1 MLYWGMKTIPSP
13 IFLSN
18 AERQELERRSKT
30 RNLPHKIVLRAKITL
45 MASEGK
51 SNTAIAKTLGVSRPT
66 VIHWRTSFIE
76 KGLPGLEDVPKP
88 GRPAVVSNDIIQDII
103 LSTMTKPNYAT
114 HWSTR
119 MMAKEK
125 GVSHMTVHRIWKKAH
140 LQPHR
145 TKTFKYS
152 NDPALV
158 PKTIDIIGL
167 YLNPPDDALVLSVD
181 EKSQIQALDHTQ
193 PLLPLRPG
201 QVERHTHDYV
211 RHGTTCLFAALE
223 IASGKVIAKCQPKHR
238 HQEFLKFLKLIDKQT
253 PNELDLHLIV
263 DNYGTH
269 KHQKVKN
276 WLKRHLRFHLHF
288 TPTGSSWLNQIEIW
302 FGILTSR
309 RIRRGTF
316 KSVKELIEAIEQYI
330 EANNKNPKPF
340 IWTKTADEILTK
352 LHKCKDTSVT

>member
-1 MLYWGMKTIPSP
+1 MKTIPSL
-13 IFLSN
+13 ISLSN
-18 AERQELERRSKT
+18 AERQELERRAKT
-30 RNLPHKIVLRAKITL
+30 RNLPHKIVLRAKIIL

-51 SNTAIAKTLGVSRPT
+51 SNTMIAKTLSVSRPT

-76 KGLPGLEDVPKP
+76 KGLAGLEDVPKP
-88 GRPAVVSNDIIQDII
+88 GRPAVVSNDSIQDII
-103 LSTMTKPNYAT
+103 LSTMTKPNHAT

-125 GVSHMTVHRIWKKAH
+125 GVSHMTVQRIWKKVH

-152 NDPALV
+152 RDPDLKEKV
-158 PKTIDIIGL
+158 VDVVGL
-167 YLNPPDDALVLSVD
+167 YLNPPENALVLSVD
-181 EKSQIQALDHTQ
+181 EKSQIQALDRTQ

-211 RHGTTCLFAALE
+211 RHGITCLFAALE

-253 PNELDLHLIV
+253 PHELDLHLIV

-276 WLKRHLRFHLHF
+276 WLKRHSRFQLHF

-316 KSVKELIEAIEQYI
+316 KSVKELIDAIEQYI

-340 IWTKTADEILTK
+340 IWTKTPNEILTK
-352 LHKCKDTSVT
+352 LHNCKDTSVTRH